1 MTFVFTT
8 HYAKA
13 KSLLAEYSLLNI
25 QQLRS
30 RGISLSLV
38 ENSIVTRA
46 YLKRYCSKNI
56 KDDTFDTVI
65 ETLIDSEMISK
76 LSIRDFESLTNR
88 LPSVGSVYY
97 LITQYKTPEES
108 KVVDDLSISQSK
120 TLKSYS
126 QGWNDAKRASLEMI
140 EKRLNAVLEIKSSG
154 NSYERVKKV
163 LGHLINDVNHLEVPL
178 GSSV

>member
-1 MTFVFTT
+1 MSFTT
-8 HYAKA
+8 HYVKA

-30 RGISLSLV
+30 RSVSVSLV
-38 ENSIVTRA
+38 ENSIITRA

-56 KDDTFDTVI
+56 KDDTFDTLI
-65 ETLIDSEMISK
+65 KTLIDSEMISN
-76 LSIRDFESLTNR
+76 LSMEKFQSLTGR
-88 LPSVGSVYY
+88 QPSVGTVYY
-97 LITQYKTPEES
+97 LITQYKIPEES

-120 TLKSYS
+120 TLESYS

-140 EKRLNAVLEIKSSG
+140 EKRLSVVLEIKSSG